1 MLLTSA
7 LGPAHLR
14 VGGTFE
20 DYVVYAVDAFANF
33 SCADPPHPMT
43 PYRCTLITEADMT
56 ALFDFA
62 AGVNATVLFGIND
75 MFGRPTKTKPEVPLC
90 TDACPPQNLSNAA
103 ALLKWAAQTPVVREN
118 LFGWEL
124 GNELNDC
131 LNGMVGATTQAND
144 LIALGTL
151 VDSLWPTSVTP
162 PMLIGPD
169 THSFTEYESDGLAWL
184 HQWASTVGKG
194 VGPARLIATFHM

>member
-1 MLLTSA
+1 
-7 LGPAHLR
+7 
-14 VGGTFE
+14 
-20 DYVVYAVDAFANF
+20 
-33 SCADPPHPMT
+33 MT